1 MKWRGKQGQVKMM
14 SGKRKLGLEYHHKQ
28 TDLLT
33 ALLLKMIGHII

>member
-1 MKWRGKQGQVKMM
+1 MM

-33 ALLLKMIGHII
+33 ALLLKMIGHIIYRPTSMACRVS